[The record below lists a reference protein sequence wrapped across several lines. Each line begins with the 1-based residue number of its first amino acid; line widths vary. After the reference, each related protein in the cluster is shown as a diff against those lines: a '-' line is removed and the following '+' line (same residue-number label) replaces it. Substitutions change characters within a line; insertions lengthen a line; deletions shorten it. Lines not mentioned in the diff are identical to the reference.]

1 MPKPYKKKIP
11 RAKELRNTP
20 TSAEAILWQH
30 LRRKAL
36 NGLKFRRQHPF
47 GPFILDFY
55 CPSIKLA
62 IELDGPGH
70 KSKEAYD
77 ARRDSY
83 LESHGIRVLR
93 LWNTDVERNLVGALE
108 EIRKAC
114 CDPPLAPP

>member
-11 RAKELRNTP
+11 QAKELRNTP
-20 TSAEAILWQH
+20 TPTEAILWQH

-47 GPFILDFY
+47 GPFIVDFY
-55 CPSIKLA
+55 CPSIRLA
-62 IELDGPGH
+62 IELDGLGH

-93 LWNTDVERNLVGALE
+93 LWNTDIERNLAGAME

-114 CDPPLAPP
+114 DDPPLAPP